1 MRTITPFHGV
11 RTYGVLYLFYES
23 RRFHACDYATKA
35 HHAEKSSRK
44 WQKNDKFCQP
54 NNLRQPQAPYF
65 RRKYSPK
72 NQNKRQ

>member
-1 MRTITPFHGV
+1 MRT
-11 RTYGVLYLFYES
+11 
-23 RRFHACDYATKA
+23 HAAKA

-72 NQNKRQ
+72 NQNKRK

>member
-1 MRTITPFHGV
+1 MRT
-11 RTYGVLYLFYES
+11 
-23 RRFHACDYATKA
+23 HAAKA

-65 RRKYSPK
+65 AANILKKSK
-72 NQNKRQ
+72 

>member
-1 MRTITPFHGV
+1 MRT
-11 RTYGVLYLFYES
+11 
-23 RRFHACDYATKA
+23 HAAKA

-65 RRKYSPK
+65 RRKYTQK
-72 NQNKRQ
+72 IKINTNKINKGQKLARRMLN